1 MELKK
6 TVVQG
11 AGEALGSA
19 FNFNRTVTSL
29 NLAGNLLGMELGKMG
44 HHRRQLLLRRCKR
57 PLSDTPL
64 LSQACRCR
72 IRCAATR
79 P

>member
-44 HHRRQLLLRRCKR
+44 HHCL
-57 PLSDTPL
+57 
-64 LSQACRCR
+64 CRKGLT
-72 IRCAATR
+72 AEVLYGLV
-79 P
+79 